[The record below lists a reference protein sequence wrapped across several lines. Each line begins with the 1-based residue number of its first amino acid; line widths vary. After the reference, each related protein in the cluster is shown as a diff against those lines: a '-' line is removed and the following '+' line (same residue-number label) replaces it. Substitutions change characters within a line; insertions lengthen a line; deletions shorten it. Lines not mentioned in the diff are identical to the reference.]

1 LPSVLGWH
9 SAKYGLPSVELE
21 ALDKVAALPSA
32 KSRLSA
38 KITDVSYR
46 RLLTVLCRAWVFAEC
61 LALGKEVFAECLP
74 VPSAL
79 LSVNVVVTKSRTLPR
94 AALDKDC
101 FAECPIKSTRQSSEH
116 STKSWILVVSV
127 WNCWEPW
134 SCFLK
139 SSRELP
145 SILKRGDERPEGLPI
160 VNPDKRKKH

>member
-1 LPSVLGWH
+1 MPSVLGWH

-79 LSVNVVVTKSRTLPR
+79 LSVNVVVTESG
-94 AALDKDC
+94 
-101 FAECPIKSTRQSSEH
+101 TRQRLLCRVSDKKH
-116 STKSWILVVSV
+116 STKPQALSKVLDSGSEI
-127 WNCWEPW
+127 
-134 SCFLK
+134 
-139 SSRELP
+139 
-145 SILKRGDERPEGLPI
+145 
-160 VNPDKRKKH
+160 